1 MTRNFTPAEHQLIA
15 MEIVYE
21 AENYVRSFPEIK
33 SEQDVIQLT
42 DLMIR
47 EYRTKLENENI
58 RFVYGISQYSKEK
71 VKIYN
76 DRHGYYSYV
85 ESGFHANAISKG
97 DPSEKGAEIV
107 VTFSGTDFTE
117 FTDVTQTF
125 SPQSARTID
134 YSEKAIQY
142 VKTIKEKYPNANIV
156 VNGHSMG
163 GKLSMQVGIV
173 FPDVE
178 VYAFNPTALDRKY
191 QKLLKENHQYDNIH
205 VLIHEGEI
213 AQWERSFKYAL
224 FLQQEKSLPF
234 QLYYIRPTKAG
245 IRRHLFLNPDPHK
258 GPIDLHSTAG
268 FRSLNG
274 TLYDVYNL
282 SPITFSSGVSSTH
295 AIKFDKERYQQFGNI
310 LLQEIIP
317 YLQKAKQLL
326 EELEEEIHFEIKRI
340 IEQAENELSRLN
352 IRYETIAKY
361 GNPSQEPL
369 EQLKQLFLKDG
380 YYRCYKMDRL
390 NDLLEEIHRSIQKIE
405 KVGLLIMETSDH
417 FEKRETDI
425 KRWFGSSFVNA
436 KL

>member
-1 MTRNFTPAEHQLIA
+1 
-15 MEIVYE
+15 VYE

-47 EYRTKLENENI
+47 EYRTQLENENI

-97 DPSEKGAEIV
+97 DPNEKGAEIV

-125 SPQSARTID
+125 SPQSARAID

-245 IRRHLFLNPDPHK
+245 IR
-258 GPIDLHSTAG
+258 
-268 FRSLNG
+268 
-274 TLYDVYNL
+274 
-282 SPITFSSGVSSTH
+282 
-295 AIKFDKERYQQFGNI
+295 
-310 LLQEIIP
+310 
-317 YLQKAKQLL
+317 
-326 EELEEEIHFEIKRI
+326 
-340 IEQAENELSRLN
+340 
-352 IRYETIAKY
+352 
-361 GNPSQEPL
+361 
-369 EQLKQLFLKDG
+369 
-380 YYRCYKMDRL
+380 
-390 NDLLEEIHRSIQKIE
+390 
-405 KVGLLIMETSDH
+405 
-417 FEKRETDI
+417 
-425 KRWFGSSFVNA
+425 
-436 KL
+436 